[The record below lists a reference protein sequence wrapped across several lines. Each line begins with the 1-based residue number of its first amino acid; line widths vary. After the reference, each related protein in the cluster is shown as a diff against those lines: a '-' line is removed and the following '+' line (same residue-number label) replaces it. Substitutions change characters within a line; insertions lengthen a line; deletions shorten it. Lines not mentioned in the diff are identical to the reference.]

1 MHTLSALAAVSTTCQ
16 KTNPGAAA
24 VGFVIFFGI
33 VAGIVALAVANGR
46 ARSRLATA
54 NAELA
59 FLRPENL
66 RLNQLVASLTGSSY
80 HEAYATPS
88 APSAPSA
95 PSGPDARWY
104 PDPSGRH
111 QLRWWNG
118 NEWTDSVFDG
128 GVASNDPPVR

>member
-24 VGFVIFFGI
+24 VGLVILFGL
-33 VAGIVALAVANGR
+33 VAGIVVLAIANGR
-46 ARSRLATA
+46 ARSRLARA
-54 NAELA
+54 NVELE

-66 RLNQLVASLTGSSY
+66 RLNQLVASLTGASY

-88 APSAPSA
+88 R
-95 PSGPDARWY
+95 PSGPDAGWY
-104 PDPSGRH
+104 ADPRGRH

-118 NEWTDSVFDG
+118 TQWTDNVLDG
-128 GVASNDPPVR
+128 GVASNDPPVP